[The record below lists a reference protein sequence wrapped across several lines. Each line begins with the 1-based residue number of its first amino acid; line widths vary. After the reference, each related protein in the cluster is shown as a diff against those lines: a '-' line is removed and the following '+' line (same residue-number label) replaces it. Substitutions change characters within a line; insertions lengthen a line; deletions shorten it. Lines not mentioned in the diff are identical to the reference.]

1 MSAKRI
7 ASKCPIE
14 ELLVLIGGRW
24 KPVILW
30 WLIESR
36 APLRFKA
43 LRENMPRIS
52 QKVLTQQLRELERD
66 GLIRREMFAEM
77 PVRVEYSVTIFG
89 RKLRPVLRVLDA
101 WSRRHVVGKLHS
113 IEKPSL

>member
-30 WLIESR
+30 WLIE
-36 APLRFKA
+36 AGGPLRFKD
-43 LRENMPRIS
+43 LRANMPRIS

-66 GLIRREMFAEM
+66 GLIKREMFAEM
-77 PVRVEYSVTIFG
+77 PVRVEYSPTAFG
-89 RKLRPVLRVLDA
+89 RKLRKVLQVLDA
-101 WSRRHVVGKLHS
+101 WSRENVVRKS
-113 IEKPSL
+113 NSK

>member
-1 MSAKRI
+1 MSARRI

-14 ELLVLIGGRW
+14 KLLVLIGGRW

-30 WLIESR
+30 WLIGSR
-36 APLRFKA
+36 RPLRFKA
-43 LRENMPRIS
+43 LRESIPRIS

-66 GLIRREMFAEM
+66 GLVKREMFAEM
-77 PVRVEYSVTIFG
+77 PVRVEYSVTTFG

-101 WSRRHVVGKLHS
+101 WSRKYVVRKLHF
-113 IEKPSL
+113 IPEPSP